1 MGDQFREEM
10 RNWLEEHAPAGVRDV
25 SPAGFDGNWGGRRFA
40 FPDEDHRRW
49 LDVAAGRGLTAPTWA
64 KEYGGAGL
72 TAEQARIF
80 GEEMVRLRLPLPL
93 IGLGLAMIGP
103 TILEY
108 GDETQKRVHLGHICK
123 GETRWCQ
130 GFSEPGAGSDLAS
143 LRMRAVQE
151 GDTFVVNGQKIWTS
165 FAHLSDWIF
174 ALVRTDTDAPK
185 HEGITFLL
193 IDLDSPGVT
202 VRPIP
207 LISGDS
213 QFCEVF
219 FDNVRVP
226 AENVLGGINQ
236 GWRVAKTLLG
246 YERKVVADSMGG
258 RSLLGGATTKRRS
271 NAAKGASVLGAMA
284 RQYLPTVE
292 GRLEDNAVRL
302 EIARVEMGARSL
314 DLASRY
320 SVELMK
326 SGRAPGPENSIL
338 KVISTELNQQ
348 RAALRMNL
356 AGPKALVWSG
366 EGVSE
371 EEQDLPRRW
380 LRSRANTIEGGTTEI
395 QLNIIAKQVLNLRS
409 E

>member
-1 MGDQFREEM
+1 MADLFREEI
-10 RNWLEEHAPAGVRDV
+10 RSWLEENAPTGVRGV
-25 SPAGFDGNWGGRRFA
+25 SPVGFDGNWGGRKFA
-40 FPDEDHRRW
+40 FPDEDHRLW
-49 LDVAAGRGLTAPTWA
+49 LELAASRGLTAPTWA
-64 KEYGGAGL
+64 KEYGGAGF
-72 TAEQARIF
+72 TADQARVV
-80 GEEMVRLRLPLPL
+80 GEEMLRLRLPLPL

-108 GDETQKRVHLGHICK
+108 GDEAQKRLHLNRICK
-123 GETRWCQ
+123 GEIRWCQ

-143 LRMRAVQE
+143 LRTRAVQE
-151 GDTFVVNGQKIWTS
+151 GDTLVVNGQKIWTS
-165 FAHLSDWIF
+165 FAHLSDWMF
-174 ALVRTDTDAPK
+174 ALVRTDTEAPK

-219 FDNVRVP
+219 FDDVRVP
-226 AENVLGGINQ
+226 AENVLGGFNR

-246 YERKVVADSMGG
+246 YERKAVADSMGT
-258 RSLLGGATTKRRS
+258 RSLLGGAPTTRKPKV
-271 NAAKGASVLGAMA
+271 AKGASSIGALA
-284 RQYLPTVE
+284 KQFLPSFD
-292 GRLEDNAVRL
+292 GRLEDNSVRL
-302 EIARVEMGARSL
+302 EIAKVEMSARSL

-326 SGRAPGPENSIL
+326 SGRAPGPESSIL
-338 KVISTELNQQ
+338 KVVGTELNQQ
-348 RAALRMNL
+348 RSALRMNL
-356 AGPKALVWSG
+356 AGPNALVWSG
-366 EGVSE
+366 SGVPE
-371 EEQDLPRRW
+371 DEQDLPRRW

-395 QLNIIAKQVLNLRS
+395 QLNIIAKQILNLSS